1 MAFCPLTCMLS
12 GSCIC
17 RCLNHQFG
25 NPKIRLNR
33 YVGCIHLRLASYE
46 LLPAL
51 RGLFFFLCATLGGGS
66 KTLRELQLLH
76 VLWRCLL
83 HPCLRIIKG
92 FLVLDSSHLIGI
104 TLVLKNL
111 KKKKEKITLKAQY
124 CQYSTVCPEWNL
136 IVKSLKV
143 FFLSSSNIRSWHDCK
158 LIFRA

>member
-1 MAFCPLTCMLS
+1 MAQPS
-12 GSCIC
+12 GWK
-17 RCLNHQFG
+17 
-25 NPKIRLNR
+25 PKIWLDR
-33 YVGCIHLRLASYE
+33 YVGCIHLRLASYG

-51 RGLFFFLCATLGGGS
+51 RGLFFFLWATLGGGS

-76 VLWRCLL
+76 ILWRCVL

-104 TLVLKNL
+104 ALVLK
-111 KKKKEKITLKAQY
+111 KIFKKERITLKAQY

-143 FFLSSSNIRSWHDCK
+143 YFFSLSSSNNRSWHDCK